1 MTSYLVVAHQTG
13 ISPEL
18 VQEVRSLVKA
28 DSSCELTILVP
39 ATPVNYLRSES
50 GLTAM
55 EIATKR
61 AEESRVMLE
70 AIGAKVTRK
79 SVGDPDPLK
88 AIENELNQ
96 RNDPYT
102 GLIICTLPEGISRWL
117 KRDLPNQAKRKFS
130 LPVTHVV
137 AGDRGLP
144 LHDIE

>member
-1 MTSYLVVAHQTG
+1 MAGYLVVAHQTG

-18 VQEVRSLVKA
+18 VQEVRPLVKA

-39 ATPVNYLRSES
+39 ATPANYLQDES

-55 EIATKR
+55 EIAAKR
-61 AEESRVMLE
+61 AEESRIMLE

-88 AIENELNQ
+88 AIEDELNQ

-137 AGDRGLP
+137 ARDRGLP